1 MIMLRRRMVQ
11 VVMAMF
17 LSLGLALAWGK
28 PALASNDELWAE
40 VEAYADLYRVGTD
53 HVMSEGISIGGMEIG
68 GMTLRETVD
77 ALRSRQESMKATE
90 VVLVFEGKS
99 VTYTMDQFG
108 LGLDVSGV
116 DIVKAAT
123 LGKSGTLLERY
134 KANADIENG
143 GYDILAE
150 QSSHSGKIAAVI
162 SKFAR
167 QMDVPAIEATIT
179 RKSAD
184 SIIKSGGSSIGPEM
198 VGPILRE
205 QGEFIVTH
213 EEPGVAVNQSRLLE
227 QISEAIENWDGETT
241 ITLHAETIV
250 LEPKYTYEA
259 LSSISDPLGHY
270 ETICGVLDSD
280 RGKNV
285 IAGAK
290 KLDGLVVLPG
300 ESLSVV
306 EVLVPFTEAN
316 GYHPG
321 VQYGPDG
328 YDIALGGGVC
338 SLSTTLYNALLYAEI
353 DIDKRWNH
361 SMTVS
366 YVPYGFDST
375 VNDDGSRDLVFTN
388 NYDTP
393 IYIEVYTHD
402 TPDWVDDWLYFNIY
416 GKETRDMKNRELK
429 FYNNVLEID
438 MPTRDEFTFKEDYTL
453 KPGEEVWVQGN
464 YPYVKVEAWKEVW
477 VNGVLESK
485 ELLHTDTYRR
495 SPAIIHYNPTPPP
508 TEEPTEAPTEEPTE
522 APADESVES
531 ADGLIVIYP
540 SGN

>member
-1 MIMLRRRMVQ
+1 MKMLKRRLVQ
-11 VVMAMF
+11 VVMAIF
-17 LSLGLALAWGK
+17 LSFGVALAWGK

-40 VEAYADLYRVGTD
+40 VEAYADLYRIGAD
-53 HVMSEGISIGGMEIG
+53 HVMAEGVSIGGMQIG
-68 GMTLRETVD
+68 GMTLRQTVD

-99 VTYTMDQFG
+99 VTYTMEEFG
-108 LGLDVSGV
+108 LGFDVSGV
-116 DIVKAAT
+116 EIVKAAT

-143 GYDILAE
+143 GYDILSEKSAHTGTI
-150 QSSHSGKIAAVI
+150 SAMV

-167 QMDVPAIEATIT
+167 QMDVPAVEATIT

-184 SIIKSGGSSIGPEM
+184 SFIKNGGSSLGPEM
-198 VGPILRE
+198 VAEIL
-205 QGEFIVTH
+205 QKKGEFIVTH
-213 EEPGVAVNQSRLLE
+213 EEPGIAVNQSRLLE

-241 ITLHAETIV
+241 ITLHAESIV
-250 LEPKYTYEA
+250 LEPKYTYAA

-280 RGKNV
+280 RGRNV
-285 IAGAK
+285 IAGAQ
-290 KLDGLVVLPG
+290 KLDGQVILPG

-306 EVLVPFTEAN
+306 DVLAPFTKEN
-316 GYHPG
+316 GYYPG
-321 VQYGPDG
+321 VQYKEGE
-328 YDIALGGGVC
+328 YDVALGGGVC
-338 SLSTTLYNALLYAEI
+338 SLSTTLYNALLYAEL

-375 VNDDGSRDLVFTN
+375 INDDGSRDLVFTN

-416 GKETRDMKNRELK
+416 GKETRDMKHRELK

-438 MPTRDEFTFKEDYTL
+438 TPTRDEFTFIVDYTL
-453 KPGEEVWVQGN
+453 KPGEEVWDQGN

-477 VNGVLESK
+477 VSGVLESK
-485 ELLHTDTYRR
+485 ELLHTDTYRQ
-495 SPAIIHYNPTPPP
+495 SPAIIRYNPTPAP
-508 TEEPTEAPTEEPTE
+508 TEPPTEAPTEEPTE
-522 APADESVES
+522 APTDESVEA

-540 SGN
+540 SEN

>member
-1 MIMLRRRMVQ
+1 MIMLRKRMLQ

-40 VEAYADLYRVGTD
+40 VEAYADLYRIGAD
-53 HVMSEGISIGGMEIG
+53 HVMADGVSIGGMQIG
-68 GMTLRETVD
+68 GMTLRQTVD

-90 VVLVFEGKS
+90 IVLVFEGKS
-99 VTYTMDQFG
+99 ATYTMEQFG
-108 LGLDVSGV
+108 LGFDVSGV
-116 DIVKAAT
+116 EIVKAAT

-150 QSSHSGKIAAVI
+150 QSAHTGTIAAII

-167 QMDVPAIEATIT
+167 QMDVPAVEATIT
-179 RKSAD
+179 RKD
-184 SIIKSGGSSIGPEM
+184 GKF
-198 VGPILRE
+198 IL
-205 QGEFIVTH
+205 TH
-213 EEPGVAVNQSRLLE
+213 EESGIAVDQDVTVDQVFE
-227 QISEAIENWDGETT
+227 VIERWNGETS
-241 ITLHAETIV
+241 ITLDVTSRI

-259 LSSISDPLGHY
+259 LATISDCLGSY
-270 ETICGVLDSD
+270 ETICGSLPSD

-285 IAGAK
+285 MAGAE

-306 EVLVPFTEAN
+306 EVLAPFTEEN

-321 VQYGPDG
+321 VEYTPDG
-328 YDIALGGGVC
+328 YNVALGGGVC

-375 VNDDGSRDLVFTN
+375 INDDGSRDLVFTN

-393 IYIEVYTHD
+393 IYIEAYTYD
-402 TPDWVDDWLYFNIY
+402 TPNWIDDWLYFNIY

-429 FYNNVLEID
+429 FYNNILEQD
-438 MPTRDEFTFKEDYTL
+438 TPTRDEFTFKVDYTL

-495 SPAIIHYNPTPPP
+495 SPAIIHYNPTPAP

-522 APADESVES
+522 SPTDESAEAV
-531 ADGLIVIYP
+531 DGLIVIYP